1 MPLSLS
7 DLVPDSLENIIQL
20 FFALMGAY
28 VAAFWFGLVI
38 WTFRDIQK
46 RSRDAVVQILA
57 TLLVLFT
64 GVLGAILY
72 LILRPPETLA
82 ETYQRTLEEEA
93 ILREMEASPTC
104 PQCHH
109 AVEAD
114 FVRCPHCGAG
124 LRKRCAACDRPL
136 DIRWEICPYC
146 GADQVERP
154 ASSPVPAESE
164 PVAVG
169 PTAAPN
175 A

>member
-1 MPLSLS
+1 MLLSLS
-7 DLVPDSLENIIQL
+7 DLVPGSLENIIQL

-28 VAAFWFGLVI
+28 AAAFWFGLVI

-46 RSRDAVVQILA
+46 RSRDAVVQVLA

-64 GVLGAILY
+64 GVLGAVLY
-72 LILRPPETLA
+72 MILRPPDTLA

-93 ILREMEASPTC
+93 ILREMESSPSC
-104 PQCHH
+104 PQCQHV
-109 AVEAD
+109 VEAD

-124 LRKRCAACDRPL
+124 LRKRCAACDHPL

-154 ASSPVPAESE
+154 TSSPAHADSE
-164 PVAVG
+164 AVAVG
-169 PTAAPN
+169 PTTTPN
-175 A
+175 N